1 MEEKEINEDSEFKE
15 EIILEIPKKISPPK
29 NINTK
34 LRGKKTILKRKKNPT
49 TDSNPVDNI
58 KIQNKSNAEFLI
70 ESIMKTFWVSKWK
83 DQLLTMKYS
92 RQGFNKKRG
101 DFRGF
106 CMKMNKAMKYHQ
118 YLYLAKLFDKME
130 SFPKKEDIE
139 HDDYYGKL
147 KFVKNNSIKF
157 DEGSDLI
164 ITNNNQKEIN
174 NKINCNEII
183 EIEFNSEDAKEQIK
197 INEKNDN
204 NDNDIV
210 TNNEKIGKL
219 IKKKTIIKKKK
230 DQENLDNKGINNS
243 EENNLNKNEINNI
256 ISLDNILTGQKE
268 MQDNHYN
275 DNNKQKD
282 KQEEKKETQINNQ
295 IEIKKVEEE
304 HFDKD
309 NDINIIDKDNKNN
322 IIEKLNDNN
331 DNNELIE
338 NKKIKNNNFQSEE
351 NFEDLKRK
359 TFDFS
364 EINNFKKD
372 NGLSIDEDID
382 SSIKASVRKGFIR
395 KVYGILSIQLLIT
408 FGAVILCQAKPI
420 KYLILHN
427 MALSSNLLIISSSLF
442 IIFFLILACCRGISR
457 RVPYN
462 YLFLL
467 GITLCEAI
475 LCSITASLYSFQI
488 VSSALLLTIVSTLAI
503 TLYAC
508 NTKNNFAVCRIGLYV
523 ILSQMLTIGIISVFF
538 RIKALYTFY
547 TFCSTILVGIY
558 LVYDTQLIL
567 AKLGTGYSIDDYIF
581 ASLEIY
587 MDIIRLFLLILK
599 ILGNNS
605 HRN

>member
-1 MEEKEINEDSEFKE
+1 METKKEEQKE
-15 EIILEIPKKISPPK
+15 EIKVKSP
-29 NINTK
+29 
-34 LRGKKTILKRKKNPT
+34 
-49 TDSNPVDNI
+49 
-58 KIQNKSNAEFLI
+58 
-70 ESIMKTFWVSKWK
+70 
-83 DQLLTMKYS
+83 
-92 RQGFNKKRG
+92 
-101 DFRGF
+101 
-106 CMKMNKAMKYHQ
+106 
-118 YLYLAKLFDKME
+118 
-130 SFPKKEDIE
+130 
-139 HDDYYGKL
+139 
-147 KFVKNNSIKF
+147 
-157 DEGSDLI
+157 
-164 ITNNNQKEIN
+164 
-174 NKINCNEII
+174 
-183 EIEFNSEDAKEQIK
+183 
-197 INEKNDN
+197 
-204 NDNDIV
+204 
-210 TNNEKIGKL
+210 
-219 IKKKTIIKKKK
+219 
-230 DQENLDNKGINNS
+230 
-243 EENNLNKNEINNI
+243 
-256 ISLDNILTGQKE
+256 
-268 MQDNHYN
+268 
-275 DNNKQKD
+275 
-282 KQEEKKETQINNQ
+282 EEKVNQDYPVEVKEH
-295 IEIKKVEEE
+295 E
-304 HFDKD
+304 
-309 NDINIIDKDNKNN
+309 
-322 IIEKLNDNN
+322 
-331 DNNELIE
+331 
-338 NKKIKNNNFQSEE
+338 QSH
-351 NFEDLKRK
+351 N
-359 TFDFS
+359 
-364 EINNFKKD
+364 
-372 NGLSIDEDID
+372 SIDEDID

-420 KYLILHN
+420 KYYIVHN